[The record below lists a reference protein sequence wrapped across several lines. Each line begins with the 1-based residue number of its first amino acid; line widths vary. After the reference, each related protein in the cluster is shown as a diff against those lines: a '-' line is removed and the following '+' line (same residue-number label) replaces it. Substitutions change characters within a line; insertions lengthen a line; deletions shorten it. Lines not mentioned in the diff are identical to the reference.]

1 MKIKSILSF
10 TAPSKYLVRVFG
22 STPYTSK
29 AVERSLRASS
39 LDSSGV
45 FVLFSNSPMV
55 WCGSRSTGDA
65 REAARRLAPSSAS
78 LISEGNEDEEFWSQL
93 EGIVSEK

>member
-1 MKIKSILSF
+1 MLLF
-10 TAPSKYLVRVFG
+10 LAPKKYLVRIFG

-29 AVERSLRASS
+29 AVERSLKASS

-45 FVLFSNSPMV
+45 FVLFSSSPIV

-65 REAARRLAPSSAS
+65 REASRRLAPSTAP
-78 LISEGNEDEEFWSQL
+78 LIPEGKENDEFWSQL
-93 EGIVSEK
+93 GGKSRKYC